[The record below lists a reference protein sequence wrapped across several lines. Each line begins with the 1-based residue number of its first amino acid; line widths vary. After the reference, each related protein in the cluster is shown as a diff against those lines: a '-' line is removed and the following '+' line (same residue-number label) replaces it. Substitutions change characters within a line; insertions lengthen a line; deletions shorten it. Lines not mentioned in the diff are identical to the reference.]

1 MALVEDTKGASVV
14 AKYRFQLTRTKDKI
28 TVLGSK
34 EWVKQFLGIC
44 DLQHLIKDLERKV
57 RDLERTKRKEKIWK
71 LLAEDGNPRSMRWLS
86 YRMEEVW
93 HQDLMELVE
102 EGKLIVERHG
112 PHKLFRLEDAL
123 RLVLSEGVHEG
134 AETN

>member
-1 MALVEDTKGASVV
+1 MALVEDTKGASVM
-14 AKYRFQLTRTKDKI
+14 AKYKFELTRTKDKI

-57 RDLERTKRKEKIWK
+57 RDLERPKRKQKIWK
-71 LLAEDGNPRSMRWLS
+71 LLAEDGKPRSMRWLS

-112 PHKLFRLEDAL
+112 LHKLFHLEHPL
-123 RLVLSEGVHEG
+123 RLVLSEGVHQG
-134 AETN
+134 AEAN